1 MPYTDP
7 KGIRRVSR
15 AGRRARLPDDPQVVK
30 ALWNVYL
37 LLMRVTLN
45 GDLHNLRDGATVDE
59 LITQLGLNQRRIA
72 VEVNR
77 DILPCGAYTARA
89 LHEGDVV
96 EIVNFVGGG

>member
-1 MPYTDP
+1 
-7 KGIRRVSR
+7 
-15 AGRRARLPDDPQVVK
+15 
-30 ALWNVYL
+30 
-37 LLMRVTLN
+37 MRVTLN

-59 LITQLGLNQRRIA
+59 LIIQLGLNQRRIA

-77 DILPCGAYTARA
+77 DILPRGAYTARA